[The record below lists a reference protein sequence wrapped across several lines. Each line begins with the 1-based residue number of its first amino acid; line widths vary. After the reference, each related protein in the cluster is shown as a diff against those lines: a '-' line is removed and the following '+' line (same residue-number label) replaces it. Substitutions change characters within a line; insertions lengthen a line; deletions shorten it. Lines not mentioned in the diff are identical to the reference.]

1 VQKFNIFDPVFDHSS
16 DRDTYRWR
24 GARVGKAIGGQEIG
38 ACLYELA
45 DGERTYPYHFHHG
58 NEEWLFVVAGTPS
71 VRTPDGERTLR
82 AGDLIAFLRGPRGA
96 HRVTGPGTVLVLSEK
111 CLPDITEY
119 PDSGKVGVRHL
130 GPSQNFLAGDAV
142 GYWEGE

>member
-1 VQKFNIFDPVFDHSS
+1 VRKFNIYAPAFDHASE
-16 DRDTYRWR
+16 RETYRWR
-24 GARVGKAIGGQEIG
+24 GARVGSVVGGEEIG

-45 DGERTYPYHFHHG
+45 DGERTYPYHLHHG
-58 NEEWLFVVAGTPS
+58 NEEWLFVAAGTPM

-82 AGDLIAFLRGPRGA
+82 AGDLVAFPRGPQGA
-96 HRVTGPGTVLVLSEK
+96 HCVTGPGTVLLLSEK
-111 CLPDITEY
+111 HLPDVVEY
-119 PDSGKVGVRHL
+119 PDSGKVGVRHH